1 MHMHKWNMQEQ
12 HLTYQ
17 LKYKQQQNW
26 GNLAMYDSSKES
38 GNKFQDMDTIHLH
51 EVWVKFYPY
60 SHITNSFDTLC
71 K

>member
-1 MHMHKWNMQEQ
+1 MQEQ

-26 GNLAMYDSSKES
+26 GNLAMYDLSKES
-38 GNKFQDMDTIHLH
+38 GNKFRNKDSIHLH
-51 EVWVKFYPY
+51 EVYVKFYPY
-60 SHITNSFDTLC
+60 SHITSSFDALC